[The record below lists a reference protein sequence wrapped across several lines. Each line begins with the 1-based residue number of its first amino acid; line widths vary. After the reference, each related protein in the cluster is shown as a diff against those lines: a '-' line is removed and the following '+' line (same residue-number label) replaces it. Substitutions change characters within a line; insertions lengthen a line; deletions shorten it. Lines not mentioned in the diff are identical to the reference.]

1 MNNQIVRDQLK
12 FDIKICL
19 VLDGLAKWEIE
30 GRSFL
35 AQKGDIVFLNM
46 GQKRRFLSFG
56 EAGLDLCVFTFTR
69 SAFSKVH
76 HYIFFRDC
84 ARKQILQHPALSRIL
99 ESLLEVWSTGHP
111 LKYEWATAK
120 FTEFFIS
127 AELTTDFKPEAVS
140 KKNLDILNRMDEID
154 ENIEKGLHLREISQS
169 AGLSES
175 TFSRQ
180 FAAATGIHFKQYV
193 MEKKVQRALW
203 LLNNT
208 DWKIIDI
215 CQECGFQSV
224 SGFYDTF
231 RKVLGTTPNKI
242 RSEV

>member
-1 MNNQIVRDQLK
+1 M
-12 FDIKICL
+12 
-19 VLDGLAKWEIE
+19 
-30 GRSFL
+30 
-35 AQKGDIVFLNM
+35 
-46 GQKRRFLSFG
+46 
-56 EAGLDLCVFTFTR
+56 
-69 SAFSKVH
+69 
-76 HYIFFRDC
+76 
-84 ARKQILQHPALSRIL
+84 
-99 ESLLEVWSTGHP
+99 
-111 LKYEWATAK
+111 
-120 FTEFFIS
+120 
-127 AELTTDFKPEAVS
+127 TDFKPEAVS
-140 KKNLDILNRMDEID
+140 KRNLDILNRMDEMD
-154 ENIEKGLHLREISQS
+154 ENIEKGLHLREIAQS
-169 AGLSES
+169 SGLSES

-242 RSEV
+242 RTDV